1 LADPVGVPLT
11 RGLARDVKEIAVT
24 ADITDHLPKVISDL
38 IAACNAHDI
47 EAWMATFAPDALLND
62 ISREF
67 IGAEAIRSF
76 AAKEIFG
83 DNVTMAVHRAWD
95 RYGNVTVHAKFDG
108 TYDKTNLPDP
118 LILTLYFT
126 MQGGLITQLI
136 ILRNKTPV

>member
-1 LADPVGVPLT
+1 VADN
-11 RGLARDVKEIAVT
+11 
-24 ADITDHLPKVISDL
+24 

-47 EAWMATFAPDALLND
+47 EAWMAAFAPDAILND

-67 IGAEAIRSF
+67 IGTEAIRGF
-76 AAKEIFG
+76 VAKEIFG
-83 DNVTMAVHRAWD
+83 DNVTMAVQRAWD

-126 MQGGLITQLI
+126 MQDGLITQLI

>member
-1 LADPVGVPLT
+1 M
-11 RGLARDVKEIAVT
+11 T
-24 ADITDHLPKVISDL
+24 ANITDHLPKVISDY

-83 DNVTMAVHRAWD
+83 DNVTMTVHRAWD
-95 RYGNVTVHAKFDG
+95 RYGNATVHTKFDG
-108 TYDKTNLPDP
+108 TSDKTNLPDP
-118 LILTLYFT
+118 LILTQYFT
-126 MQGGLITQLI
+126 MQGRLTTQLI